1 MECSLHS
8 GGGVVVSKIR
18 KNSNWIVLALIVII
32 IYKGVE
38 NYHWIFENINLLVSI
53 LIPFF
58 WGFAI
63 AYILNPLMVKLETKL
78 KMKRFFSMTIC
89 YLIFFGVIALFI
101 IIVTP
106 IIMKNL
112 FDIIEKLPD
121 YIQGLQIW
129 FNETLLRL
137 SLVERLNLQEYIQSN
152 IAEISTMLLEFMNLT
167 INGLLVRVIG
177 ITSGLLKFI
186 VGIIVSIYIL
196 IEKEKFG
203 VAMNKFI
210 LAMSGEKRY
219 DKVMN
224 FFSLCNQVFSNFII
238 GKSID
243 SFIIG
248 LICFAGMKLLGAPY
262 ATLLSVIVG
271 VTNMIPYFGPVIG
284 AIPAIL
290 ITLFISPIKA
300 LWVAIFILVLQQV
313 DGNIIGPK
321 ILGDKVGISPFYIIL
336 SILIGGGFFGML
348 GMLFAV
354 PTFKIVSILLGRYL
368 DARIEKQR
376 ALDIVSGE

>member
-1 MECSLHS
+1 M
-8 GGGVVVSKIR
+8 VSKIR

-106 IIMKNL
+106 IILKNL

-203 VAMNKFI
+203 FAMNKFI

-271 VTNMIPYFGPVIG
+271 VTNMIPYFGPFIG

>member
-1 MECSLHS
+1 M
-8 GGGVVVSKIR
+8 VSRIK
-18 KNSNWIVLALIVII
+18 KNLNWIVLALVIII

-38 NYHWIFENINLLVSI
+38 NYQWVFNNFKHLISI

-63 AYILNPLMVKLETKL
+63 AYVLNPLMVKLEKKF
-78 KMKRFFSMTIC
+78 KMHRAFSMAIC
-89 YLIFFGVIALFI
+89 YLLFFGVITLFI

-106 IIMKNL
+106 IILRNL

-121 YIQGLQIW
+121 YIQNLQLW
-129 FNETLLRL
+129 FNTTLLKL

-152 IAEISTMLLEFMNLT
+152 ISEISAMLLEFLNLT
-167 INGLLVRVIG
+167 INGILAKVIG

-186 VGIIVSIYIL
+186 VGIIISAYVL
-196 IEKEKFG
+196 AEKEKFALG
-203 VAMNKFI
+203 SKKLI
-210 LAMSGEKRY
+210 LAIAGEQKFP
-219 DKVMN
+219 KVMG
-224 FFSLCNQVFSNFII
+224 FFELCNKVFSNFFI
-238 GKSID
+238 GKTID

-248 LICFAGMKLLGAPY
+248 VICLVGLNLLNAPY
-262 ATLLSVIVG
+262 AILLSTIVG
-271 VTNMIPYFGPVIG
+271 VTNMIPYFGPFIG
-284 AIPAIL
+284 AIPAVL
-290 ITLFISPIKA
+290 ITLFISPVKA

-354 PTFKIVSILLGRYL
+354 PMFKIISILLVRYL

-376 ALDIVSGE
+376 AVDIV